1 MKLEKLLVN
10 DKITA
15 YYETN
20 MSLTLQT
27 TKMNFEKRLGYQ
39 VFKNYNY
46 NPPVCPSVSPFVFA
60 MLFTPFL
67 KWFEQLFLCFTYLGG
82 SFRSLNF
89 DKFRDTAQSFKR
101 TTSNYILARKTCT
114 QV

>member
-27 TKMNFEKRLGYQ
+27 TKMNFEKQY
-39 VFKNYNY
+39 VFKNHNY
-46 NPPVCPSVSPFVFA
+46 NPPVCPSVSPFVFP
-60 MLFTPFL
+60 MLFTP
-67 KWFEQLFLCFTYLGG
+67 
-82 SFRSLNF
+82 S
-89 DKFRDTAQSFKR
+89 
-101 TTSNYILARKTCT
+101 
-114 QV
+114 

>member
-1 MKLEKLLVN
+1 MN

-60 MLFTPFL
+60 MLFTPF
-67 KWFEQLFLCFTYLGG
+67 
-82 SFRSLNF
+82 
-89 DKFRDTAQSFKR
+89 
-101 TTSNYILARKTCT
+101 
-114 QV
+114 